1 MRTLCQCLPRVTFA
15 TDFLFTCST
24 ETQQT
29 IIRLIKEQGLNRI
42 AVAACS
48 PKTHEPLFQDTLRKA
63 GLNPYLFVSFI
74 WLDRHELN

>member
-1 MRTLCQCLPRVTFA
+1 MRTLCQCLPRVTFV
-15 TDFLFTCST
+15 TDFLFRCST

-29 IIRLIKEQGLNRI
+29 IIRLIKEHGLNRI

-48 PKTHEPLFQDTLRKA
+48 LKTHEPLFQDTLHKA
-63 GLNPYLFVSFI
+63 GLNPYLFVSFN